1 MLFCLLRPRGGRYI
15 IDGDDCVI
23 SSYPLG
29 CDSREYLARFE
40 VSFRVE
46 SICCNGPVLPWLHPV
61 YLFVMLT
68 WWWILSRCGSWPGC
82 WRCLSTCPAEY
93 FMLAFRWECI
103 FDLKS
108 TLVS

>member
-15 IDGDDCVI
+15 LDGDDCVI

-46 SICCNGPVLPWLHPV
+46 SICCNGPVLLWLYPV

-68 WWWILSRCGSWPGC
+68 WWWILSRCGCWPGC

-93 FMLAFRWECI
+93 VLCWFSVRNVS
-103 FDLKS
+103 FD
-108 TLVS
+108 

>member
-15 IDGDDCVI
+15 LDGDDCVI

-46 SICCNGPVLPWLHPV
+46 SICCNGPVL
-61 YLFVMLT
+61 YGY
-68 WWWILSRCGSWPGC
+68 ILSI
-82 WRCLSTCPAEY
+82 CLL
-93 FMLAFRWECI
+93 F
-103 FDLKS
+103 
-108 TLVS
+108 

>member
-1 MLFCLLRPRGGRYI
+1 MYI
-15 IDGDDCVI
+15 TDGDDWVVGL
-23 SSYPLG
+23 YPLG
-29 CDSREYLARFE
+29 CDSRDFARFE

-93 FMLAFRWECI
+93 IILAFRWECTV
-103 FDLKS
+103 DLKS